1 MKTNKYG
8 QVTITEQEAFN
19 ALYQGVIDNLE
30 NVYVEDDDAINK
42 YNQSRQINADRIPE
56 LKIPNLLSI
65 SIEEFDKIN
74 QSNWFMPPKY
84 KDLNIIEFLLDKCQN
99 EEQYQR
105 VVKELE
111 LFYQHNMIDL
121 LKYIKYLIDTMREH
135 NIVWGVGR
143 GSSVA
148 SYVLFLLGAH
158 KVDSIKYNLD
168 INEFL
173 K

>member
-1 MKTNKYG
+1 VKTNKYG
-8 QVTITEQEAFN
+8 EVTITEQEAVN
-19 ALYQGVIDNLE
+19 ALYEGVIDNLE
-30 NVYVEDDDAINK
+30 NVYIDNIDIITK
-42 YNQSRQINADRIPE
+42 YNQSREANADRIPE
-56 LKIPNLLSI
+56 LKIPDSLSI

-74 QSNWFMPPKY
+74 QSKWFMPEEY
-84 KDLNIIEFLLDKCQN
+84 QNLDLTFIYQLCGTQ
-99 EEQYQR
+99 EQHAR
-105 VVKELE
+105 VTEELE

-121 LKYIKYLIDTMREH
+121 LKYIKYLVDTMRKN

-148 SYVLFLLGAH
+148 SYVLFLLGVH
-158 KVDSIKYNLD
+158 KVDSIRYNLD

>member
-74 QSNWFMPPKY
+74 QSNWFMPLKY